1 MLQNKSKN
9 IFWINA
15 IRAICII
22 AVYFVHCQIYC
33 GCWLKYANVFI
44 HPLYVNAFFFVSGY
58 LLLRKQLTEPLKCQ
72 KFIEYINGGGKTLTS
87 NIIYKLVIP
96 TILFSLIEYL
106 PKKILRGEPI
116 VMHTFL
122 SNTIGGGT
130 YWFTSALVIAEIV
143 ILLLLLTRSKNIS
156 YYFISGLLI
165 AAFGWYLVQID
176 FHLFG
181 FGRDPWAYRRG
192 LLAIAFMMAGGVYW
206 YYEELLTKWMKWYVL
221 TCLLVVY
228 VLIFSLI
235 PNDVPVLIST
245 MDITWKG
252 YLASLLGCV
261 VLIEF
266 CKKLNT
272 VRFLT
277 FVGQYSLCFYFL
289 SGALPMV
296 VSMLANH
303 YLPTDNILV
312 LMFVFAICLFISTT
326 VTYVLNRYLPFV
338 FDFRKFRTLNKNNKK

>member
-15 IRAICII
+15 IKAICII

-44 HPLYVNAFFFVSGY
+44 HPVYVNAFFVVSGY
-58 LLLRKQLTEPLKCQ
+58 LLFRKQLTEPLKGQ
-72 KFIEYINGGGKTLTS
+72 KFIDYIGGGGRTLAC
-87 NIIYKLVIP
+87 NIVSKIVIP
-96 TILFSLIEYL
+96 TVLFSLIEYL
-106 PKKILRGEPI
+106 PKKMLRGEPI

-143 ILLLLLTRSKNIS
+143 ILLLLLTRCKNVWF
-156 YYFISGLLI
+156 YFIGGLLI
-165 AAFGWYLVQID
+165 AAFGWYLIRID

-192 LLAIAFMMAGGVYW
+192 LLAVAFIMTGGVYW
-206 YYEELLTKWMKWYVL
+206 RYEEQIAKLMKWHVL
-221 TCLLVVY
+221 VCLLVTY
-228 VLIFSLI
+228 VLIFSLFSEK
-235 PNDVPVLIST
+235 VPVLIST
-245 MDITWKG
+245 MDITWEG

-261 VLIEF
+261 ILIEI
-266 CKKLNT
+266 CKKLKT

-289 SGALPMV
+289 SGALPML
-296 VSMLANH
+296 VSMGTKH
-303 YLPTDNILV
+303 FLPTDNVLV
-312 LMFVFAICLFISTT
+312 LLLVLALCLLISTS
-326 VTYVLNRYLPFV
+326 VTYVLNRYLPFI
-338 FDFRKFRTLNKNNKK
+338 FDLRTIMKKN

>member
-72 KFIEYINGGGKTLTS
+72 KFIEYINGGGKTLSS

-96 TILFSLIEYL
+96 TILFSLIEYI

-116 VMHTFL
+116 VIHSFL

-130 YWFTSALVIAEIV
+130 YWFTSALVVAEFV
-143 ILLLLLTRSKNIS
+143 ILLLLLTRSKNIC
-156 YYFISGLLI
+156 YYFIVGLLI
-165 AAFGWYLVQID
+165 AAFGWYLIQID

-192 LLAIAFMMAGGVYW
+192 LLAVAFMMAGGVYW
-206 YYEELLTKWMKWYVL
+206 RCEDLLAKWMKWYVL
-221 TCLLVVY
+221 TCLLAVY
-228 VLIFSLI
+228 VLIFSLV
-235 PNDVPVLIST
+235 PNDVPVLISM
-245 MDITWKG
+245 MDITCEG
-252 YLASLLGCV
+252 YMASLLGCV

-266 CKKLNT
+266 CKRLKT
-272 VRFLT
+272 VRYLT

-289 SGALPMV
+289 SGALPML
-296 VSMLANH
+296 VSMVAKH
-303 YLPTDNILV
+303 FVSTDNV
-312 LMFVFAICLFISTT
+312 LSLMLVFALCLLISSI

-338 FDFRKFRTLNKNNKK
+338 FDLRMIKKKIRN